1 MLVIKNKTLMTL
13 LVLMS
18 AFFCAWAIK
27 VRSPINRPDNA
38 LSDTVTAWYENNYS
52 APVAS
57 SDWYLDAELDPNYVP
72 VPGKDEVYMVLDS
85 SGNIIKYRQRKQQA
99 DGSWVWSDYLEESS
113 GIEQVEGKDGL
124 YLMTDKDGNQKYTK
138 YVRNDDN
145 TYCFV
150 ETNADGIP
158 LDIGTD
164 AGTIGPNYVHLD
176 KNIYGKYNDEG
187 VLEGYRER
195 VQQTDG
201 SFMWQLADAPS
212 LPSMG
217 TGYGIGIFMTYI
229 YVVGGNGGN
238 GQFGGGYGSNAIVV
252 EGVPADGEVQRI
264 ENADGTYT
272 VTQHIINTETVN
284 GQKVTTEV
292 TVTKTY
298 DANGDIISSIS
309 SEPTEVAREDLKT
322 SEQPDE
328 AVTASGIQEESA
340 RVSSSFI
347 YDTKKSQD
355 ILSLLNAERGKQ
367 GAPQLRLD
375 TSGLAHTIA
384 TIKAGDMAAYDYA
397 AQDSPLYGS
406 MRDFLAKYA
415 IKVDAEPAM
424 NVMKSSA
431 ISAENAHMKF
441 QSDTESRTKRMSPT
455 YTTVGIAAVEEDGM
469 NYIAEVYM

>member
-1 MLVIKNKTLMTL
+1 M
-13 LVLMS
+13 
-18 AFFCAWAIK
+18 
-27 VRSPINRPDNA
+27 
-38 LSDTVTAWYENNYS
+38 
-52 APVAS
+52 
-57 SDWYLDAELDPNYVP
+57 
-72 VPGKDEVYMVLDS
+72 
-85 SGNIIKYRQRKQQA
+85 
-99 DGSWVWSDYLEESS
+99 
-113 GIEQVEGKDGL
+113 
-124 YLMTDKDGNQKYTK
+124 
-138 YVRNDDN
+138 
-145 TYCFV
+145 
-150 ETNADGIP
+150 
-158 LDIGTD
+158 
-164 AGTIGPNYVHLD
+164 
-176 KNIYGKYNDEG
+176 
-187 VLEGYRER
+187 
-195 VQQTDG
+195 
-201 SFMWQLADAPS
+201 
-212 LPSMG
+212 
-217 TGYGIGIFMTYI
+217 
-229 YVVGGNGGN
+229 
-238 GQFGGGYGSNAIVV
+238 
-252 EGVPADGEVQRI
+252 QRI